1 LPADP
6 VRIDVPGSAPGGNIP
21 PLCAATHE
29 LFFNEWA
36 DNQGRNDIYII
47 KNFDPAAAKK
57 GAK

>member
-1 LPADP
+1 LSDP
-6 VRIDVPGSAPGGNIP
+6 IRIDVPSSVPGIFP
-21 PLCAATHE
+21 RYVPATHE

-47 KNFDPAAAKK
+47 KNFDLAAAKK